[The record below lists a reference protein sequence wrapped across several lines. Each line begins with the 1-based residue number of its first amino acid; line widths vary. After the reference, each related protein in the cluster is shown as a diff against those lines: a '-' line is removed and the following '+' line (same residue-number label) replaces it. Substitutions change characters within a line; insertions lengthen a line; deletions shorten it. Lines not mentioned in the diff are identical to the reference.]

1 MKTHNSSLT
10 HVTGSS
16 EFVADRHLLRNE
28 VFIDIL
34 YSSKAHAKIVELD
47 YSKVLSSSLI
57 ITVITA
63 KDLKHNAWGTI
74 FQDQPILAD
83 QIVNFAGEPIAIIVG
98 ETLLA
103 AQQAKEHFHIR
114 YEELDPILSID
125 KAISNKSFIGDKRVI
140 ENGDVTNIF
149 KNSTNIIKNSLTIK
163 GHDHFYFEPQS
174 SIVYPLENNQFEIHT
189 SSQHPTETQHVVAH
203 TLGIPSKDITCI
215 VNRLGGAF
223 GGKESQAAPFA
234 AMAAIVAQK
243 LNRPARIILTKEDDM
258 TITGK
263 RNPFKNYY
271 KVAFENSG
279 KITALKIDLFS
290 DAGAYADL
298 STSIMERAM
307 LHSDNAYNIENIKI
321 TGQVCKTNYH
331 PHTAFRGFG
340 APKGVAT
347 IEIIIEQIA
356 HLLSLDPVEV
366 RQINLYSTNNIT
378 PYGQIF
384 KNNCLPK
391 LFKNI
396 LAKSDY
402 HKRKQSIYKFNNSQN
417 QFIKGI
423 SIMPVKFGISF
434 TTRFLNQGNA
444 LVIIHQDGSLQIS
457 TGATEMGQGVHTK
470 IGMIVCD
477 ELGIN
482 TNQVRVMPT
491 RTDKNANTSPTAAS
505 SGTDIN
511 GAAALKATKKIKERL
526 SKLASKLLA
535 KDKSKWA
542 YKTAGLGS
550 EPEISI
556 DFNYNDEIIFKD
568 GLVFSRNAPKKTI
581 TFKEL
586 ITEAYLNRISLS
598 DYAHYK
604 IPGIEFN
611 KLTGKGDAFLYFT
624 QGIAC
629 SEVII
634 DKDTGEIKVSR
645 TDIIMD
651 LGSSLHQDIDK
662 GQISGAFVQGMG
674 WLTTENLFYNEQGLL
689 LSNAPSNYKIPS
701 IQDIPREFNIEL
713 LTNNENYVGLKGSK
727 AVGEPPLLLALSI
740 WTAIHNALTNLTKY
754 KAKFPNLKI
763 PANNEEILRA
773 IHVDKFK
780 YWDNK

>member
-1 MKTHNSSLT
+1 MKTHNSSRT

-16 EFVADRHLLRNE
+16 EFIDDRLPLRNE
-28 VFIDIL
+28 VFCDIF
-34 YSSKAHAKIVELD
+34 YSSKAHAKIIELD
-47 YSKVLSSSLI
+47 YSNVLNAKNI
-57 ITVITA
+57 ITVLTA
-63 KDLKHNAWGTI
+63 KDLEQNAWGTI
-74 FQDQPILAD
+74 FQDQPILAEE
-83 QIVNFAGEPIAIIVG
+83 IVNFAGEPIAIVVA

-103 AQQAKEHFHIR
+103 AQKAKQYFHIK
-114 YEELDPILSID
+114 YEELDSIMTID
-125 KAISNKSFIGDKRVI
+125 QAINKKSFIGDKRVI
-140 ENGDVTNIF
+140 ENGDIKNIF
-149 KNSTNIIKNSLTIK
+149 KKCNNIIEDSLTIQ

-174 SIVYPLENNQFEIHT
+174 SIVYPLENNQFEIHS

-203 TLGIPSKDITCI
+203 ALGIPLKDITCI

-234 AMAAIVAQK
+234 AMAGIVAKK
-243 LNRPARIILTKEDDM
+243 LNRPARIVLTKEDDM
-258 TITGK
+258 IITGK

-279 KITALKIDLFS
+279 KITALRIDLFS
-290 DAGAYADL
+290 DSGAYADL

-307 LHSDNAYNIENIKI
+307 LHCDNAYNIENIKI
-321 TGQVCKTNYH
+321 SGQVCKTNHH

-356 HLLSLDPVEV
+356 HLLNIDPVEV
-366 RQINLYSTNNIT
+366 RQINLYSTKNIT
-378 PYGQIF
+378 PYGQVF
-384 KNNCLPK
+384 NNNCLPQ
-391 LFKNI
+391 LFSDI

-402 HKRKQSIYKFNNSQN
+402 INRKKIITKFNNSQS

-423 SIMPVKFGISF
+423 SIMPIKFGISF

-444 LVIIHQDGSLQIS
+444 LVLIHQDGSLQVS
-457 TGATEMGQGVHTK
+457 TGATEMGQGVNTK

-482 TNQVRVMPT
+482 SDQVRVMPT

-511 GAAALKATKKIKERL
+511 GAAALLATRKIKERL
-526 SKLASKLLA
+526 SKLASKLLE
-535 KDKSKWA
+535 KDKTKWA
-542 YKTAGLGS
+542 CKTAGIGS

-556 DFNYNDEIIFKD
+556 DFKSRDKIIFKD
-568 GLVFSRNAPKKTI
+568 GLVFLSNKPENKI

-586 ITEAYLNRISLS
+586 ITEAYLNRVSLS

-611 KLTGKGDAFLYFT
+611 KLTGKGNAFLYFT

-629 SEVII
+629 SEVKI
-634 DKDTGEIKVSR
+634 DKDTGETKVLR

-651 LGSSLHQDIDK
+651 LGSSLHQGIDK

-674 WLTTENLFYNEQGLL
+674 WLTTEKLFYNEQGLL

-713 LTNNENYVGLKGSK
+713 LTNNENYPGLKGSK
-727 AVGEPPLLLALSI
+727 AVGEPPLLLSLSI
-740 WTAIHNALTNLTKY
+740 WSAIHNALTYLPEY
-754 KAKFPNLKI
+754 KIKFPNLKI
-763 PANNEEILRA
+763 PATNEEVLRA
-773 IHVDKFK
+773 IHIDKFE
-780 YWDNK
+780 YWDNQ

>member
-1 MKTHNSSLT
+1 MKTHNSSIT

-16 EFVADRHLLRNE
+16 EFIDDRHSFRNE
-28 VFIDIL
+28 VFCDVY

-47 YSKVLSSSLI
+47 YSKVLALPKVV
-57 ITVITA
+57 TVLTA
-63 KDLKHNAWGTI
+63 KDLEHNAWGAI

-83 QIVNFAGEPIAIIVG
+83 KIVNFAGEPIAIIVA

-103 AQQAKEHFHIR
+103 AQHAKKYFQIK
-114 YEELDPILSID
+114 YEELESILSID
-125 KAISNKSFIGDKRVI
+125 KAINQKSFIGDIRVI
-140 ENGDVTNIF
+140 ENGD
-149 KNSTNIIKNSLTIK
+149 IKNSFQNCTNLIEDSLTIQ

-174 SIVYPLENNQFEIHT
+174 SIVYPLENNQFEVHS

-234 AMAAIVAQK
+234 AMAAIVAKK

-271 KVAFENSG
+271 KVAFDNSG

-307 LHSDNAYNIENIKI
+307 LHCDNAYNIENIKI
-321 TGQVCKTNYH
+321 SGQVCKTNHH

-347 IEIIIEQIA
+347 IEIIIERIA
-356 HLLSLDPVEV
+356 HSLNIDSLEV
-366 RQINLYSTNNIT
+366 RKINLYSNKNIT
-378 PYGQIF
+378 PYGQVF
-384 KNNCLPK
+384 NNNCFSK
-391 LFKNI
+391 LFAKI
-396 LAKSDY
+396 LIKSDY
-402 HKRKQSIYKFNNSQN
+402 INRKKSINEFNNSQS

-444 LVIIHQDGSLQIS
+444 LVLIHQDGSLQVS
-457 TGATEMGQGVHTK
+457 TGATEMGQGVNTK

-482 TNQVRVMPT
+482 SDQVRVMPT

-511 GAAALKATKKIKERL
+511 GAAALLATRKIKERL
-526 SKLASKLLA
+526 SKLASKLLE
-535 KDKSKWA
+535 KDRSKWA
-542 YKTAGLGS
+542 CKTAGIGS

-556 DFNYNDEIIFKD
+556 DYNCSDEIIFKEIF
-568 GLVFSRNAPKKTI
+568 LTI
-581 TFKEL
+581 HAQL
-586 ITEAYLNRISLS
+586 
-598 DYAHYK
+598 
-604 IPGIEFN
+604 
-611 KLTGKGDAFLYFT
+611 
-624 QGIAC
+624 
-629 SEVII
+629 
-634 DKDTGEIKVSR
+634 
-645 TDIIMD
+645 
-651 LGSSLHQDIDK
+651 
-662 GQISGAFVQGMG
+662 
-674 WLTTENLFYNEQGLL
+674 
-689 LSNAPSNYKIPS
+689 
-701 IQDIPREFNIEL
+701 
-713 LTNNENYVGLKGSK
+713 
-727 AVGEPPLLLALSI
+727 
-740 WTAIHNALTNLTKY
+740 
-754 KAKFPNLKI
+754 
-763 PANNEEILRA
+763 
-773 IHVDKFK
+773 
-780 YWDNK
+780 